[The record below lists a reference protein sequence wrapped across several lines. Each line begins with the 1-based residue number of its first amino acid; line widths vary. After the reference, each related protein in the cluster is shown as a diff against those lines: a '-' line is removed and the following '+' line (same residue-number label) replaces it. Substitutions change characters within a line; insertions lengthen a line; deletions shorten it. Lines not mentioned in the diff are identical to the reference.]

1 MKRFY
6 TLCVVL
12 LVLSSLL
19 LSTYVQANGVG
30 NEPPDSAIWMP
41 DANLRNAVRA
51 ALHLNVNEPLTQ
63 QQLLNLTVLNA
74 PRLGITDLTGLE
86 YATNLRSL
94 AVGGN
99 QISDL
104 TPLANLTG
112 LRALYIGGNAISNIN
127 PLAHLTNLRR
137 LGMLRNQITDI
148 RVLADLVNLTYLR
161 LEGNPITDTSPL
173 ESLPSLSDVDIEIPS
188 LIPDANLRTAV
199 RAELGIAPNLRITID
214 AMRHLTTLNASRLGI
229 TDPTGLEYATNLTHL
244 YLRDNLI
251 SDIAPLAHLT
261 NLRALSIGRNQITD
275 LTPLSNLTRL
285 TGLYIGDNLIS
296 DINPLAHLTNLR
308 RLGMF
313 RNQVTDITVLAGLV
327 NLTYLRLAGNPI
339 TNPCPL
345 ESLPK
350 LRDVDIEIPNL
361 IPDANLRAAVRTALG
376 MEASACITTEA
387 MQDLTTL
394 NAAQLGIRDLT
405 GLEYATNL
413 THLYIEDNLISD
425 IAPLAQL
432 TNLRV
437 LSIGGNQITDLTPLS
452 NLTRL
457 TKLSI
462 DDNTVSAIS
471 PLANLQSLGRLE
483 ARQNSI
489 SDISVLAGLVNLA
502 YLRLAGNPIR
512 DLSPLRNLP
521 KLRSVDV
528 QVFSPP
534 QEENIRRRGEP
545 TRIIDPPQ
553 GDSGQSPQQPKYA
566 RSANVNQP
574 TTTPQPQPHQQPDAN
589 RGSQPPQQHQQPN
602 LNSGPQVQNDPPVQN
617 GGPQAQNDPPVQN
630 SGVDPPD
637 ENSGP
642 LPPPP
647 GSEITVYTPPQ
658 KDRPETMLSTHTDL
672 SDKTIGENVPPALAA
687 KLLEAH
693 ESSEPIT
700 NGAGFGCDQNVD
712 RPDGNPPFVKVSD
725 DGQTL
730 VPLNNELQNAEFTV
744 TTDCSRGGRAPS
756 QPKNAFIL
764 DRVTLEQLDPATL
777 EAQLDTWRAESDGST
792 LYLRSI
798 ALLESVLATRRPDK
812 THLLPNYPN
821 PFNPE
826 TWIPYHLANP
836 SQVQITIYDT
846 RGTVVRHLDLG
857 HQQAGYYTSRSR
869 AVYWDGCNDIG
880 EKVSSGIYF
889 YQLQTEKT
897 SLLRKMLILK

>member
-214 AMRHLTTLNASRLGI
+214 AVRHLTTLNASRLGI

-413 THLYIEDNLISD
+413 IHLYIEDNLISD

-471 PLANLQSLGRLE
+471 PLANLRSLTRLE

-602 LNSGPQVQNDPPVQN
+602 LNSGPQVQNDPPVQS
-617 GGPQAQNDPPVQN
+617 GGPQTQNDPPVQ
-630 SGVDPPD
+630 SG
-637 ENSGP
+637 GP
-642 LPPPP
+642 QTQNEPNDPPPP
-647 GSEITVYTPPQ
+647 EFLPIVVIQPVKKDAPERLLNTHDENGYTYTTDEIS
-658 KDRPETMLSTHTDL
+658 PELET
-672 SDKTIGENVPPALAA
+672 
-687 KLLEAH
+687 KLLDAH
-693 ESSEPIT
+693 ESDEASELPSNCEQT
-700 NGAGFGCDQNVD
+700 NEYYEPREIDN
-712 RPDGNPPFVKVSD
+712 PDGTTVIVSERRD
-725 DGQTL
+725 SEHPVIVCT
-730 VPLNNELQNAEFTV
+730 F
-744 TTDCSRGGRAPS
+744 APS
-756 QPKNAFIL
+756 QPKNAFLL
-764 DRVTLEQLDPATL
+764 DRITLEQLDPATL

-826 TWIPYHLANP
+826 TWIPYHLATPN
-836 SQVQITIYDT
+836 QVQITIYDT